1 MWKLLRGV
9 SGEEMYNYLER
20 EKILPEEQKVCKRGS
35 RRINNQVL
43 MAKMVSKDCKKR
55 HTNLFMASIDYRKA
69 YYFVSYSW
77 INKCI
82 ALFGIA
88 ENLRTLLQKSM
99 QQ

>member
-55 HTNLFMASIDYRKA
+55 HTNLLMASIDYRKA

-77 INKCI
+77 INKCM